1 MTSSHLSTRSAR
13 PDRPI
18 VAQPPSAPTFAP
30 PTIAMHPPPPNSSPS
45 NAEQPRGMQASSPLA
60 MQIDSPPPAAS
71 KVTVTEP
78 EAATNPITTES
89 NTSEVD
95 NSTDVGNVSS
105 ELGAFFFQPNSPDNS
120 IEMPSSSS
128 SFTSSF
134 GGAGF
139 ALNNNLLPPQTQQ
152 QAPGNRNRAPLLSDT
167 QPSPTGPQPSHSFS
181 SSDSESAFP
190 NVAPPEIRF
199 RAPPSL
205 RDALAIPHRGSHRA
219 MHTAYSPAHHLH
231 SPLATR
237 EPRTADGPRRAPS
250 TTTSTR
256 APLPSFEPPVPERT
270 PSSGSTGMSNP
281 ARRGMLFDA
290 LVPPGGSPGGAM
302 HGSPSFLGALAAMN
316 GTQSNGQEGQLPSAP
331 SMSFTASQSGM
342 SISGSITSSRATPAR
357 RRNSWDA
364 ISPSST
370 MERLGGGQPSLGTIN
385 GSPAGLGPAL
395 RLDLPPRTPS
405 ADDSSPLIHSR
416 RRLVLGG
423 AAAAAEDEAAAAAA
437 ASSGVYQHDGS
448 PRPSPSPG
456 GALGGFGASEKEG
469 KILPSHTVKDDGLVR
484 ITPDTMASLL
494 VGEFDDKIAG
504 YTVIDCRFPY
514 EHSGG
519 AVKGAVNLSSP
530 QAVLTHLLTPDQG
543 LHATQP
549 LPTRQTSTSK
559 GKKHVLVFHCE
570 FSAKRGPTLALALRA
585 ADRAKTLDYPACHFP
600 ELYILEG
607 GYSSFFAAHPG
618 HCFPKAYVQMDDSRF
633 ANQCA
638 AQLDLFRRNLSRP
651 GLRGKQLRPAAM
663 PTDGQQD
670 GSPLAPQL
678 RPRRGLHARAASSIA
693 PLASRGA
700 FGLAASMARP
710 RLSPDSPG
718 IEDSP
723 GDSPLGGS
731 PLQLLRP
738 TNAPGATDASPL
750 APQTHRRQVAP
761 FTARPLA
768 LSPLGAARERE
779 REQAQVIMPV
789 RRSSRGFAH
798 PALEPAVDINRIG
811 GGRTRSTRGNALV
824 QPPLVAAGQVTLEPE
839 TTNDPMDNPHTML
852 GSPFQRPRRLLR
864 TGTAPTVL
872 R

>member
-1 MTSSHLSTRSAR
+1 
-13 PDRPI
+13 
-18 VAQPPSAPTFAP
+18 
-30 PTIAMHPPPPNSSPS
+30 
-45 NAEQPRGMQASSPLA
+45 
-60 MQIDSPPPAAS
+60 MQIDSPPPAS
-71 KVTVTEP
+71 KVTVTGP
-78 EAATNPITTES
+78 DTANPITES
-89 NTSEVD
+89 NASEAD
-95 NSTDVGNVSS
+95 NSNDAGNVSS
-105 ELGAFFFQPNSPDNS
+105 ELGVFFFQPNSPDNS
-120 IEMPSSSS
+120 IEMAGSSS

-139 ALNNNLLPPQTQQ
+139 ALNNNLLPPQAQQ
-152 QAPGNRNRAPLLSDT
+152 QAPSNRAPLLSAS
-167 QPSPTGPQPSHSFS
+167 QPSPTGSQASHSFS
-181 SSDSESAFP
+181 SSDSDSAFP
-190 NVAPPEIRF
+190 HVAPPEIRF

-205 RDALAIPHRGSHRA
+205 QDTLAIPHRGPRRA
-219 MHTAYSPAHHLH
+219 MSDAYSPAHLH
-231 SPLATR
+231 SPLATCETR
-237 EPRTADGPRRAPS
+237 TVDEPRRPTSTA
-250 TTTSTR
+250 STR
-256 APLPSFEPPVPERT
+256 ASQPSFEPPVPERT
-270 PSSGSTGMSNP
+270 PSSGTTGTSNP
-281 ARRGMLFDA
+281 ARRGMLFDT
-290 LVPPGGSPGGAM
+290 LLPPGGSPAGAM

-316 GTQSNGQEGQLPSAP
+316 GTQPNGQEGEFPSAP

-342 SISGSITSSRATPAR
+342 STSGSITSLRATPAR
-357 RRNSWDA
+357 RRNSWDV

-423 AAAAAEDEAAAAAA
+423 AAAAAEAETAAA
-437 ASSGVYQHDGS
+437 ASSGANQHEGS

-494 VGEFDDKIAG
+494 SGEFDDKIAG

-519 AVKGAVNLSSP
+519 AVKGAVNLPSP

-543 LHATQP
+543 LHANQP
-549 LPTRQTSTSK
+549 LPTRQTSMSN

-607 GYSSFFAAHPG
+607 GYCSFFAAHPQ
-618 HCFPKAYVQMDDSRF
+618 HCFPQAYVQMDDPRF

-651 GLRGKQLRPAAM
+651 GLRGKQLRPAPM
-663 PTDGQQD
+663 PADGQQD

-710 RLSPDSPG
+710 RLSPGSPG
-718 IEDSP
+718 IEESP

-738 TNAPGATDASPL
+738 ANAPGGTDASPS
-750 APQTHRRQVAP
+750 APQTHRRQLAP

-768 LSPLGAARERE
+768 LSPLGAPRERE
-779 REQAQVIMPV
+779 REQVDGMPM

-798 PALEPAVDINRIG
+798 PALEPALDINRMG
-811 GGRTRSTRGNALV
+811 SGRPRSTRGNALM
-824 QPPLVAAGQVTLEPE
+824 QPPPIAGGQLTQELE
-839 TTNDPMDNPHTML
+839 TNDTM
-852 GSPFQRPRRLLR
+852 GDTHNMFGPPFQRPRRLLR